1 MSIIDYF
8 AMNVVPK
15 MYRGKGALHP
25 AATGELGFGVRCV
38 REYDVNIFFIQ
49 GDRHLVAIDA
59 GYKNYP
65 RLREK
70 CRRIGVDPADVT
82 DLFLTHA
89 DPDHAGGLDARCVDP
104 FKNARIYLGKLEENY
119 LTNTWH
125 RKKIGPIGLKNPVRI
140 SKEYRLLEDGETV
153 TLGDLKITSLLVPG
167 HTLGHTAYLIN
178 DRLLFTGDSLA
189 INETGGYCF
198 FDIFNQ
204 DSDLNKKSLAHLG
217 ERMSGYDLKAV
228 FTSHNGWTEDV
239 KGAFA
244 HVNTIPVISKA
255 NPFDKTAPYDCFEE
269 QE

>member
-65 RLREK
+65 RLGEK

-140 SKEYRLLEDGETV
+140 SKEYRLLEDASFFSPPSAKAMLV
-153 TLGDLKITSLLVPG
+153 AVSMSVYLAFNIRYSSFICRMVSL
-167 HTLGHTAYLIN
+167 
-178 DRLLFTGDSLA
+178 
-189 INETGGYCF
+189 
-198 FDIFNQ
+198 
-204 DSDLNKKSLAHLG
+204 KSLI
-217 ERMSGYDLKAV
+217 
-228 FTSHNGWTEDV
+228 F
-239 KGAFA
+239 
-244 HVNTIPVISKA
+244 
-255 NPFDKTAPYDCFEE
+255 
-269 QE
+269 

>member
-1 MSIIDYF
+1 MAS
-8 AMNVVPK
+8 
-15 MYRGKGALHP
+15 
-25 AATGELGFGVRCV
+25 
-38 REYDVNIFFIQ
+38 Q
-49 GDRHLVAIDA
+49 
-59 GYKNYP
+59 
-65 RLREK
+65 
-70 CRRIGVDPADVT
+70 
-82 DLFLTHA
+82 
-89 DPDHAGGLDARCVDP
+89 
-104 FKNARIYLGKLEENY
+104 EN
-119 LTNTWH
+119 WA
-125 RKKIGPIGLKNPVRI
+125 IGLKNPVRI

-217 ERMSGYDLKAV
+217 ERMAGYDLKAV

>member
-8 AMNVVPK
+8 AMKIVPK

-25 AATGELGFGVRCV
+25 AVTGELGFGVRCI
-38 REYDVNIFFIQ
+38 REYDVNVFFIR
-49 GDRHLVAIDA
+49 GEKHLVAIDA

-65 RLREK
+65 KLMEK
-70 CRRIGVDPADVT
+70 CSKIGVDPADVT

-89 DPDHAGGLDARCVDP
+89 DPDHAGGLDTRCVDS

-125 RKKIGPIGLKNPVRI
+125 RKKIGPFAMKNSVQI
-140 SKEYRLLEDGETV
+140 SKGYRLLEDEETV
-153 TLGDLKITSLLVPG
+153 MLGDLKITSLLVPG
-167 HTLGHTAYLIN
+167 HTLGHCVYLVN

-189 INETGGYCF
+189 INDTGGYCF
-198 FDIFNQ
+198 FDIFNL
-204 DSDLNKKSLAHLG
+204 DSDLNKKSLRYLKD
-217 ERMSGYDLKAV
+217 RMADYDLKAV

-239 KGAFA
+239 KGAFS
-244 HVNTIPVISKA
+244 HVDTIPIISKA
-255 NPFDKTAPYDCFEE
+255 NPFDKTAPYDCFDD

>member
-65 RLREK
+65 RLGEK
-70 CRRIGVDPADVT
+70 CRRIGVDSADVT
-82 DLFLTHA
+82 DLFLTHV
-89 DPDHAGGLDARCVDP
+89 DPDHAGGLDVRSVDS

-119 LTNTWH
+119 LKNTWH
-125 RKKIGPIGLKNPVRI
+125 RKKIGPVGLKNPVRI
-140 SKEYRLLEDGETV
+140 AREYRLLEDGETV
-153 TLGDLKITSLLVPG
+153 TLGDLAITSLLVPG
-167 HTLGHTAYLIN
+167 HTLGHCAYLVN

-204 DSDLNKKSLAHLG
+204 DSDLNKKSLGRLK
-217 ERMSGYDLKAV
+217 ERMSRYDLKAV

-239 KGAFA
+239 KGAFTC
-244 HVNTIPVISKA
+244 VDTIPVISKA